1 MIAWFSVMTRFESRL
16 LGAVFLAGIL
26 VTSGRWPNAARDVR
40 VEQLIDDLKSSAGD
54 MRVDAYRELMRLGPA
69 ARAAVPALIERLD
82 DPWNTDAI
90 NALLAIGPGSAL
102 EPLVQALNAKGATAR
117 GAAMVIAAFG
127 PAARS
132 ARPALLKARE
142 DPELRSLAVSA
153 LREID

>member
-1 MIAWFSVMTRFESRL
+1 MTRFESRL

-40 VEQLIDDLKSSAGD
+40 VQQLIVDLKSSAGD
-54 MRVDAYRELMRLGPA
+54 VRVDAYRELRGLGPA
-69 ARAAVPALIERLD
+69 ARAAVPALIEQLE
-82 DPWNTDAI
+82 DPWNTDVI

-102 EPLVQALNAKGATAR
+102 EPLTQALDTKGSAAR

-142 DPELRSLAVSA
+142 DPELRSFAVSA